1 MLAGA
6 PDRAGRAAVIPLQLG
21 CFRRDAHLT
30 PARCSGNRHGNALA
44 VAAWV
49 VDWPDLWSTPD
60 QRGRRLMQEQ
70 RYAEAAA
77 SFADPMWFGVPEF
90 KAGNFKEA
98 AQIFGMDM
106 PEAAFDQGNALVMLG
121 KYDEA
126 IARYDGA
133 LSSTSRP
140 WRARVPDL
148 IVLLDADQ
156 FIG

>member
-1 MLAGA
+1 
-6 PDRAGRAAVIPLQLG
+6 
-21 CFRRDAHLT
+21 
-30 PARCSGNRHGNALA
+30 
-44 VAAWV
+44 
-49 VDWPDLWSTPD
+49 
-60 QRGRRLMQEQ
+60 
-70 RYAEAAA
+70 
-77 SFADPMWFGVPEF
+77 MWFGVPEF